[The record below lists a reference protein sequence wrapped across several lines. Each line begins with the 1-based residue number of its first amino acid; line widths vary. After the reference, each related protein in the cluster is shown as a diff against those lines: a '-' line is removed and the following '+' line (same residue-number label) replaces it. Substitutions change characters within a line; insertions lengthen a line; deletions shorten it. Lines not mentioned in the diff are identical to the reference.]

1 MASIFVPRSVFPKI
15 DSIPR
20 TYFLGHHKAGLEKMK
35 KMLSSI
41 DHVIEC
47 RDFRIPATS
56 INPAFEEALSG
67 KRRWIVYT
75 KRDLGGDLKLANQ
88 RNEAR
93 IQQWHRTSKA
103 FFTSRFDNNTIVPIV
118 KALRSQPFNPNKLT
132 GARIMVVG
140 MPNIGKS
147 SLINALRNYVMKKGK
162 AAKTGAD
169 PGVTRRVGG
178 GIKILERAQG
188 SVYVHDTPGVFMPY
202 MPDSESMLK
211 LALCGCVKHTIIPS
225 ITLADY
231 LLYQVNLHKP
241 RVYEKYSPPTNDII
255 PFLESF
261 SAKTGCF
268 AKGGV
273 PDLDAAARKMVHMYR
288 EGKFGA
294 FIMDNI
300 LDTTLKLQQERLAAM
315 GGSINQAK
323 KAEKLAKKE
332 RQMETVEVV

>member
-1 MASIFVPRSVFPKI
+1 MASTFVPRAAFPAI

-20 TYFLGHHKAGLEKMK
+20 TYFLGHHKAGLENMK

-41 DHVIEC
+41 DQIIEC

-56 INPAFEEALSG
+56 INPMFEEALG
-67 KRRWIVYT
+67 EKPRWIHEQMI
-75 KRDLGGDLKLANQ
+75 Q
-88 RNEAR
+88 R
-93 IQQWHRTSKA
+93 WHKTSKT
-103 FFTSRFDNNTIVPIV
+103 FFTNRFNTNSIVPIL
-118 KALRSQPFNPNKLT
+118 KALRSQPINTNKLT
-132 GARIMVVG
+132 GSRILVVG

-147 SLINALRNYVMKKGK
+147 SLINALRHYVMKRGK
-162 AAKTGAD
+162 VAKTGAD
-169 PGVTRRVGG
+169 PGVTRKIGT
-178 GIKILERAQG
+178 GIKILDRPQG

-231 LLYQVNLHKP
+231 LLYQINLHKP
-241 RVYEKYSPPTNDII
+241 RLYEKFSQPTNEII

-261 SAKTGCF
+261 GAKSGCF
-268 AKGGV
+268 AKGGTT
-273 PDLDAAARKMVHMYR
+273 DLDAAARKMVHMYR
-288 EGKFGA
+288 EGKLGT

-300 LDTTLKLQQERLAAM
+300 LETTLKLKEERLAAM

-323 KAEKLAKKE
+323 KAEKQAKRE
-332 RQMETVEVV
+332 EHMETVEVV